1 MPPEHI
7 GTDRKQPATPWL
19 TTAEAAVYARTS
31 KERLYEAIANG
42 QLKAVKPRRDKRGR
56 WLTRAEYLD
65 AWLNTQAISAAPI
78 RRGRRGVA

>member
-19 TTAEAAVYARTS
+19 TAPEAAEYARTS
-31 KERLYEAIANG
+31 RERIYEAIADG
-42 QLKAVKPRRDKRGR
+42 ELKAVKPRADKRGR

-65 AWLNTQAISAAPI
+65 AWLNAQAISAAPI

>member
-1 MPPEHI
+1 MPSEHYA
-7 GTDRKQPATPWL
+7 TDRKPATPWL
-19 TTAEAAVYARTS
+19 NTAEAAVYARTS

-65 AWLNTQAISAAPI
+65 AWLNAQAVSAAPI
-78 RRGRRGVA
+78 RRGRRGAA

>member
-1 MPPEHI
+1 MPPEHV
-7 GTDRKQPATPWL
+7 GTDRKPATPWL
-19 TTAEAAVYARTS
+19 TTREAAVYARTS

-42 QLKAVKPRRDKRGR
+42 QLKAVKPRADKRGR

-65 AWLNTQAISAAPI
+65 AWLGGLAVSATPI